1 MLGPDMRLLE
11 LLLRL
16 LRLLRH
22 KVLHCVSWPVQ
33 WMHSIL
39 SVDMLRM
46 WWRIVGRVGERT
58 WLAYDK

>member
-1 MLGPDMRLLE
+1 MLGPDMWLLE

-46 WWRIVGRVGERT
+46 WWRIVGRVG
-58 WLAYDK
+58 